1 MGVLEIF
8 GEDGRGHG
16 LHWGQIVGVQEV
28 KGLEATALE
37 EQQLPKAR
45 MASPCLL
52 EELQGMDPHSARN
65 EGEKGPFQA
74 GTGNRGVSPH
84 NLVGSL

>member
-1 MGVLEIF
+1 MEVLETF
-8 GEDGRGHG
+8 GEDGLGPG
-16 LHWGQIVGVQEV
+16 LHWGQIVRVQEV
-28 KGLEATALE
+28 KDLGATALE
-37 EQQLPKAR
+37 EQQLPKAQ
-45 MASPCLL
+45 MASSCLL
-52 EELQGMDPHSARN
+52 EELHETGPHSARN